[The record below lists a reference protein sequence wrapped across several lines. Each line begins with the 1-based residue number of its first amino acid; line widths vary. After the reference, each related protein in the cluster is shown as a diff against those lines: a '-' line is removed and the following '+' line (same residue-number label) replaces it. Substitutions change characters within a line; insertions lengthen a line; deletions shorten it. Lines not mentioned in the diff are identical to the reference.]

1 MYAKILYHQSLHYS
15 MMLTCH
21 QMTGMI
27 TLVAGATMVAVIQ
40 VIDAVTVVVTMMTAV
55 KAEIA
60 ETTTSADP
68 PEEHCVILI
77 YQNC

>member
-1 MYAKILYHQSLHYS
+1 

-27 TLVAGATMVAVIQ
+27 TLVAGVMILVAGATMVAVIQ